1 MKLFS
6 ILLVALVSLVS
17 GAHHHRHRHMNDPA
31 PASFPGPHH
40 QHHGIPPHKLVA
52 RNTSAEYKSIAYFVN
67 WAIYGRNH
75 NPQDIP
81 IDKLTHILYAFAN
94 VRANGEVYLSDP
106 WSDIDKRFP
115 GDSWSDT
122 GNNVYGCVKQLN
134 LLKQKN
140 RNLKVL
146 LSIGGWTYS
155 SNFVTPASTDQGRK
169 TFASS
174 AVKLLADLGFDG
186 LDIDW
191 EYPANEAQAT
201 DMVLLL
207 REIREELD
215 EYGREH
221 GNGTH
226 FLLSIATSAGP
237 SKYNTLHISS
247 MNLYLDFW
255 NLMAYDY
262 AGSWDATA
270 GHQANL
276 YPLRDDPVSTP
287 FNTDQAISAYLTAG
301 VPAHKLI
308 LDMPLYGRAFTNTDG
323 PGKPFNG
330 VGQGSWEN
338 GVWDYKALPP
348 AGASVSELRSIGASY
363 SYDAGKKTMIS
374 YDTPAVARQKA
385 DYIRSKGLGG
395 AMWWETSGDK
405 VGVES
410 LISTVV
416 DSLGGI
422 GALDKSVNHLEYPES
437 QYDNVKKG
445 FH

>member
-6 ILLVALVSLVS
+6 LLLVALVSLVS
-17 GAHHHRHRHMNDPA
+17 SAHHHRHRHGINDLDPTK
-31 PASFPGPHH
+31 FPGPSHLEPGTHH
-40 QHHGIPPHKLVA
+40 LIP
-52 RNTSAEYKSIAYFVN
+52 RNTSTEYKSIAYFVS
-67 WAIYGRNH
+67 WAIYARNH
-75 NPQDIP
+75 TPQEIP
-81 IDKLTHILYAFAN
+81 VDKLTHIMYAFAN
-94 VRANGEVYLSDP
+94 VTSSGDVILADR
-106 WSDIDKRFP
+106 WSDIDKHFP
-115 GDSWSDT
+115 GDSWNDV

-155 SNFVTPASTDQGRK
+155 PHFVIPASTDQGRK

-191 EYPANEAQAT
+191 EYPANEAQAS

-207 REIREELD
+207 REVREELD
-215 EYGREH
+215 KYSREH
-221 GNGTH
+221 GNGTP

-237 SKYNTLHISS
+237 SKYNTLHISA

-255 NLMAYDY
+255 NVMAYDY
-262 AGSWDATA
+262 AGSWDTTA

-276 YPLRDDPVSTP
+276 YLSRDDPKSTP
-287 FNTDQAISAYLTAG
+287 FHTEQAISAYVAAG

-308 LDMPLYGRAFTNTDG
+308 LGMPLYGRAFLNTEG

-330 VGQGSWEN
+330 IGKGSFED

-348 AGASVSELRSIGASY
+348 AGANVSELRTIGASY
-363 SYDAGKKTMIS
+363 SFDAAKRTMIS
-374 YDTPAVARQKA
+374 YDTPAIARQKA
-385 DYIRSKGLGG
+385 EYIRNKGLGG
-395 AMWWETSGDK
+395 AMWWETSADK
-405 VGVES
+405 VGAES
-410 LISTVV
+410 LITTVV
-416 DSLGGI
+416 DSLGGT
-422 GALDKSVNHLEYPES
+422 GALERSENHLEYPVS
-437 QYDNVKKG
+437 QYDNVRKG